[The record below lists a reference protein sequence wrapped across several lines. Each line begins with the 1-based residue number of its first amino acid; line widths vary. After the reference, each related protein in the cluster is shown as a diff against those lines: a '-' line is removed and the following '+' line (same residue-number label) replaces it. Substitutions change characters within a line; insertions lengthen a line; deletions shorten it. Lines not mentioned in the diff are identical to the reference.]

1 MASFLSDLFKSIFI
15 PGPTPTL
22 LLATNI
28 SFAALQTV
36 LFVLLIVT
44 YSVHFVALSVLCTG
58 LWCSI
63 NWFVRELQ
71 AATIK
76 EARAKQSHEGQ
87 TLTIPESEDES
98 GTETEGGGASEGYRP
113 SRRQERQQLINSS
126 NPPILRQRR
135 SLGEVSTDRS
145 TDSEWEKVSEK
156 SMGQE

>member
-1 MASFLSDLFKSIFI
+1 MATFLSDLFKSIFI

-36 LFVLLIVT
+36 LLVLLIVT
-44 YSVHFVALSVLCTG
+44 YSVHFIALSVLCTG

-76 EARAKQSHEGQ
+76 EEKAKQSREIQ
-87 TLTIPESEDES
+87 ALNEPESKDES
-98 GTETEGGGASEGYRP
+98 GTETEGGGASDGSRP
-113 SRRQERQQLINSS
+113 SRRQERQQLNIQSDPS
-126 NPPILRQRR
+126 MLRQRR

-156 SMGQE
+156 SMGQ